1 MHLKPPSALYSPALH
16 AYFPGNTKA
25 SGGHSLNVPLHKPTN
40 PHLHPSFPPVPSD
53 LNKGGVFLFPSK
65 PILSFCPHHP
75 LMPTLLTI
83 LLFLCVSSSQHESPR
98 PRPHS
103 PPVDHLYLAFCHKL
117 LERVARHQY
126 SVSSSSAT
134 HFFFSSGQVLD
145 LHSHSTPATDPS
157 GLLLQ
162 CTLSALILLTSIV
175 TFNLSFL
182 FKL

>member
-1 MHLKPPSALYSPALH
+1 MPR
-16 AYFPGNTKA
+16 
-25 SGGHSLNVPLHKPTN
+25 LHKPTN

-65 PILSFCPHHP
+65 PILSAFCPHHP
-75 LMPTLLTI
+75 RMPTLLTI

-103 PPVDHLYLAFCHKL
+103 PPVDHLYLAFRHKL

-134 HFFFSSGQVLD
+134 SFSLLGRFWTSTHTALLRLTLQGYYFNAHFQPSFYSPVSL
-145 LHSHSTPATDPS
+145 LSTSP
-157 GLLLQ
+157 
-162 CTLSALILLTSIV
+162 
-175 TFNLSFL
+175 SFL
-182 FKL
+182 SYN